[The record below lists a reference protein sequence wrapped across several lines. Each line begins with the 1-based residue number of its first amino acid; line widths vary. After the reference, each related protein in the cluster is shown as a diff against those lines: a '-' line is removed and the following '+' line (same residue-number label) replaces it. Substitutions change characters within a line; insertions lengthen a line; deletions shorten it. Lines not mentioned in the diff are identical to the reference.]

1 MFESILD
8 PNIPLTLKETGNIML
23 PIAGTLLGLV
33 YAANIYWLQDGISRL
48 EFSRSALEE
57 LIVSNAKIILDLLIV
72 SAVTSIFALI
82 ESRIWITIAFLIF
95 TIIFT
100 FDLLRAIEEQGYIN
114 ILFSLN
120 KKKIIL
126 KDDYSNT
133 KNSCLKLYA
142 SGLPGLFRLLVLL
155 GVIIIYPFLI
165 SIQAESGLM
174 LSSKAAIIFIFSC
187 SFIALLQIKPLMTQA
202 FDSRKEIERTLQTQ
216 NEDKAQSIDEKQ
228 QIWSKKKRVVEEKII
243 SERLKGLGV
252 VPFYEI
258 EELNK
263 KFNWTSRDLREL
275 DKPVLPYRVN
285 VDEYGSIFL
294 IVIMPYLDTDK
305 ASREFIYKW
314 AKMILVSLAK
324 SKTDVRQYA
333 ISFFRKDSPL
343 KDNHFAILG
352 GSRDVILRSASS
364 NLNDEEFVRKLS
376 RRYLSEAVAEY

>member
-1 MFESILD
+1 
-8 PNIPLTLKETGNIML
+8 
-23 PIAGTLLGLV
+23 
-33 YAANIYWLQDGISRL
+33 
-48 EFSRSALEE
+48 
-57 LIVSNAKIILDLLIV
+57 
-72 SAVTSIFALI
+72 
-82 ESRIWITIAFLIF
+82 
-95 TIIFT
+95 
-100 FDLLRAIEEQGYIN
+100 
-114 ILFSLN
+114 
-120 KKKIIL
+120 
-126 KDDYSNT
+126 
-133 KNSCLKLYA
+133 
-142 SGLPGLFRLLVLL
+142 
-155 GVIIIYPFLI
+155 
-165 SIQAESGLM
+165 
-174 LSSKAAIIFIFSC
+174 
-187 SFIALLQIKPLMTQA
+187 MTQA

-216 NEDKAQSIDEKQ
+216 NEDKAQSIDEKK

-263 KFNWTSRDLREL
+263 KSNWTSRDLREL
-275 DKPVLPYRVN
+275 DKPVLPYREN

-294 IVIMPYLDTDK
+294 IVIIPYLDTDK
-305 ASREFIYKW
+305 ASREFIYMW

-352 GSRDVILRSASS
+352 GSRDLILRSASS